1 MSNVANNINFYT
13 AYKQSVKKKPA
24 FGQTWPAVLPLA
36 ALAIL
41 LAVAAGV
48 IKLNNAKK
56 AAELERTNAQIAAV
70 QLKQQQTLLL
80 WEQRDTLKG
89 METTLTD
96 MQLALDMLPEPDEE
110 LLNDVIRCAGDRFLI
125 RVYRYDENTR
135 TLEIDAAGGSVNDV
149 PQLVEDLRDTG
160 RFSAVQYKGYTSD
173 TDGVYYCTVGCTL
186 AR

>member
-1 MSNVANNINFYT
+1 MSNIANNINFYT

-24 FGQTWPAVLPLA
+24 IGQTWLVLLPLA
-36 ALAIL
+36 ALAIV
-41 LAVAAGV
+41 LAVTAVV
-48 IKLNNAKK
+48 IKLGNAKK
-56 AAELERTNAQIAAV
+56 ADELARTNGEIAAV
-70 QLKQQQTLLL
+70 QQAQQQSLLL
-80 WEQRDTLKG
+80 WQQRDTLKT
-89 METTLTD
+89 METTLTG
-96 MQLALDMLPEPDEE
+96 MQQALDALPEPDEE

-125 RVYRYDENTR
+125 RVYRYDEETR